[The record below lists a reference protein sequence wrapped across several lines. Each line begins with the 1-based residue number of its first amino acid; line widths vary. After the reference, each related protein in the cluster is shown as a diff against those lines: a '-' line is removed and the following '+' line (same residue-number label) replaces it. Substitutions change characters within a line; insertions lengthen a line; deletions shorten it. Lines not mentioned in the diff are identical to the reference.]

1 MKYALHYL
9 KDWPEVEF
17 LTDFL
22 FYICNTLHARNPEPS
37 CDFDNSP
44 DIVRLIQSRETGTVE
59 CITNCRKW
67 AREQNSGLEA

>member
-17 LTDFL
+17 STDFL
-22 FYICNTLHARNPEPS
+22 FYISNMLHSPNPEPS

-44 DIVRLIQSRETGTVE
+44 DIVRAIQSRETGTAE
-59 CITNCRKW
+59 CSTNCTDW
-67 AREQNSGLEA
+67 ARVKNSVWKA